1 MFSIKQSPN
10 PRVQQQGTSLPNQAS
25 QPPNQQPNQ
34 RGSNI
39 QVQPSTIQ
47 YKSVQIGSQQ
57 PTQYMTNTGAPVQVS
72 FISSFAWVYDIFSY
86 RMVVWQFKQ
95 RLVIR
100 SFYKILQVFKF
111 KQRMLVLRKVLW
123 SRKYR

>member
-1 MFSIKQSPN
+1 MLSIKQSPN
-10 PRVQQQGTSLPNQAS
+10 PRVQQQGTSLPSQAS
-25 QPPNQQPNQ
+25 QPQNQQPNQ

-72 FISSFAWVYDIFSY
+72 FKSSFAWVYDIFSY

-111 KQRMLVLRKVLW
+111 KQQMLVLRKVLW
-123 SRKYR
+123 LRKYR